1 MESSPPDQSP
11 SATDALQKARELME
25 KYNQATFGEWTPVVP
40 EPEGTQCKDFVAR
53 FPYDRHQKEK
63 YHVLI
68 RSSRCQDH
76 AIGDFSTNHTCVEL
90 LQQEDNA
97 RFVCELHNA
106 FPSIHAELEKVT
118 VERDVAL
125 KGYREMREALK
136 FYKKLDDEMLR
147 FNRGLLAK
155 KDMEDIDGVAH
166 KALTSFPEIK

>member
-1 MESSPPDQSP
+1 MGWDGYVHRFHLIFLFSSLPATHFSMTTPTPTP
-11 SATDALQKARELME
+11 SASDALQKARELRVME
-25 KYNQATFGEWTPVVP
+25 KQWLDSGFHPQGDDRLAQKQRTKEY
-40 EPEGTQCKDFVAR
+40 
-53 FPYDRHQKEK
+53 YDWYIE
-63 YHVLI
+63 
-68 RSSRCQDH
+68 
-76 AIGDFSTNHTCVEL
+76 N
-90 LQQEDNA
+90 
-97 RFVCELHNA
+97 LHHA

>member
-1 MESSPPDQSP
+1 
-11 SATDALQKARELME
+11 ME